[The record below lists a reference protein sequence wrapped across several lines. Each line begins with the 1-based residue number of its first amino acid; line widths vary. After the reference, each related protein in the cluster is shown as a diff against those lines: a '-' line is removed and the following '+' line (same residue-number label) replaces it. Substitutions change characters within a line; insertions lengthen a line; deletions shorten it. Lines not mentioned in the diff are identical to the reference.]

1 MLPIIYLSTQPA
13 GHFLPCSP
21 LPPSYLQQLATQGKI
36 QVFSSHSTPN
46 TFQKRSITHTHTQ
59 ANGSKYSSDIW
70 RREDILR
77 VEHTENKSCREL
89 STCAIHLLIRL
100 LVSKSEGCRYEAEKG
115 KVWPG
120 TVPGS
125 WIRHYR
131 EIVVL
136 IPKKGD
142 TDEGVNFTR

>member
-1 MLPIIYLSTQPA
+1 MV
-13 GHFLPCSP
+13 
-21 LPPSYLQQLATQGKI
+21 SYLGKNLGLLITQYTKYI
-36 QVFSSHSTPN
+36 LEE
-46 TFQKRSITHTHTQ
+46 KYYTHTH
-59 ANGSKYSSDIW
+59 ANGSKYSSNIW

-77 VEHTENKSCREL
+77 VKHTENKSCGEL

-142 TDEGVNFTR
+142 TDEGVNFTG